1 MGERYTGGT
10 VMVGQYTQ
18 TRQRK
23 LRVKTV
29 KSGHGRHYKRRVL
42 PLTEGR
48 TMDSEK
54 EIENLKENRRE
65 NKVRRKKE
73 IVRMHVPVD

>member
-1 MGERYTGGT
+1 M
-10 VMVGQYTQ
+10 MVGQYTQ
-18 TRQRK
+18 TRQRE

-42 PLTEGR
+42 LWTER
-48 TMDSEK
+48 EEEEQQNFDWK
-54 EIENLKENRRE
+54 IENLKEIVKE

-73 IVRMHVPVD
+73 IVRIRKVGMHR